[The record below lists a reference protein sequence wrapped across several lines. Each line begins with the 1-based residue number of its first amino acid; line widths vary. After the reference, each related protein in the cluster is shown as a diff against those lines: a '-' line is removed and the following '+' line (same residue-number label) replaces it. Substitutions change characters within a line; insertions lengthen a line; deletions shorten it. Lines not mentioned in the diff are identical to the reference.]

1 MVIRIIIT
9 IFAAEKESKM
19 SAPKIDASTA
29 KERMEYVSDKW
40 QCLSNCEICGR
51 CSMLRGRDAEIVYA
65 DYIEG
70 RREYM
75 DITFELRSINY

>member
-1 MVIRIIIT
+1 
-9 IFAAEKESKM
+9 
-19 SAPKIDASTA
+19 
-29 KERMEYVSDKW
+29 MEYVSDKW

-51 CSMLRGRDAEIVYA
+51 CSMLRGRDAEIAYA